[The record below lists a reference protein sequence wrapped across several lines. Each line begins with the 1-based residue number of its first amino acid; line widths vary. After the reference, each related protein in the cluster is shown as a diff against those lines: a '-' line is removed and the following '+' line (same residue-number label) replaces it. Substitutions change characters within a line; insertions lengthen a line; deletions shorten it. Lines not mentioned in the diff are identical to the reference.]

1 MKIKGCWL
9 IIFVSWLIITFLLL
23 IIDVWMFG
31 PAVLRLI
38 THPKERRKVHAVT
51 EIDPNSEAFVCAI
64 LPQVNMIG
72 TQTVEMAAQIQWL
85 TRSLD
90 KCIKKLETERGLEPL
105 PLKVKPLFEWE
116 THLKGYDPN
125 QTIEISKPNEPLLVP
140 YKIPVGTSSFT
151 FHGDGTDLERLR
163 GAISLC
169 IFHVPTN
176 RIENFEE
183 RLKRLEPN
191 QPSQKRSVR

>member
-1 MKIKGCWL
+1 MQTKGYWL
-9 IIFVSWLIITFLLL
+9 IIVVSWLIITFLLL

-38 THPKERRKVHAVT
+38 THPKERRKIHAVT

-90 KCIKKLETERGLEPL
+90 KCIKRLETERGLEPL
-105 PLKVKPLFEWE
+105 PLKVKPLFDWE
-116 THLKGYDPN
+116 THLKDYNPN
-125 QTIEISKPNEPLLVP
+125 RTVTISQPNEPFFVP
-140 YKIPVGTSSFT
+140 YKIPIEHSSFT
-151 FHGDGTDLERLR
+151 VRNDGTDIGRLR
-163 GAISLC
+163 AIMSLC
-169 IFHVPTN
+169 IFPVQNN
-176 RIENFEE
+176 RIENLEE
-183 RLKRLEPN
+183 RLKRLDAN
-191 QPSQKRSVR
+191 QPLQKRLE